1 MDYDLIFVIGLTM
14 VAFAVPSAVSAYS
27 DRRWPSTALVLLVLG
42 AGSMAYAVQENPG
55 AYATDTVDDVIVR
68 VVAKVIGN

>member
-1 MDYDLIFVIGLTM
+1 MDYDLIFVIGLAM
-14 VAFAVPSAVSAYS
+14 VAFAIPSAVSAFS
-27 DRRWPSTALVLLVLG
+27 DRRWPSAALVLLVLG

-55 AYATDTVDDVIVR
+55 AYTVETVDEAIVR